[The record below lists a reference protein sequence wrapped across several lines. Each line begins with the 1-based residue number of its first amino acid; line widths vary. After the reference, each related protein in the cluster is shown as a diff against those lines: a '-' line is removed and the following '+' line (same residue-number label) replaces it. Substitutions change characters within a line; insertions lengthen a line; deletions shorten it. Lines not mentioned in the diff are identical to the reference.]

1 MILAAWP
8 KPNLRK
14 AFAGAI
20 LLTLVA
26 YGSAIALGFSPL
38 GSLLEFARVW
48 RFGSVLGSLLAIFD
62 MAQHTFFYLFATL
75 LGWMILTQRFKN
87 HAPEKLLAL
96 IFAWGLATS
105 PVLFPWYALSLLP
118 LLALS
123 PSGILIGWTSA
134 LPFTYEVIDAFDQSG
149 VWAPSI
155 WPQIVL
161 VLSAV
166 LGMVMDGINEREAVL
181 GGHGQSHN
189 STNTE

>member
-1 MILAAWP
+1 MLTIAGYGLAW
-8 KPNLRK
+8 
-14 AFAGAI
+14 G
-20 LLTLVA
+20 
-26 YGSAIALGFSPL
+26 LGFSPV
-38 GSLLEFARVW
+38 GSFLEFARVW
-48 RFGSVLGSLLAIFD
+48 RFGSVLASLLAVFD
-62 MAQHTFFYLFATL
+62 MAQHTWIYLFVTL

-87 HAPEKLLAL
+87 KTPEMLLTL

-118 LLALS
+118 LLALA

>member
-1 MILAAWP
+1 
-8 KPNLRK
+8 
-14 AFAGAI
+14 
-20 LLTLVA
+20 
-26 YGSAIALGFSPL
+26 
-38 GSLLEFARVW
+38 
-48 RFGSVLGSLLAIFD
+48 
-62 MAQHTFFYLFATL
+62 MAQHTFIYLFATL
-75 LGWMILTQRFKN
+75 LGWMILTHRSKN
-87 HAPEKLLAL
+87 QAVEKLLAL

-118 LLALS
+118 LLALA

-134 LPFTYEVIDAFDQSG
+134 LPFTYEVIDAFDLSG

-161 VLSAV
+161 VLSTV
-166 LGMVMDGINEREAVL
+166 LGMVIHGISEREVVL